1 MGYFF
6 YLGSC
11 CSFKILFGIEYNLPV
26 EYILYIPSFTFHIP
40 LQPSLG
46 NRRDGEGY
54 KEGNRRDGEGYKE
67 GKNRRDREG
76 YKEGKNRRDG
86 EGYTV
91 KRRIEEMEK
100 VIRRRTEEMEKVI
113 L

>member
-1 MGYFF
+1 MRGLFF
-6 YLGSC
+6 YLGAC
-11 CSFKILFGIEYNLPV
+11 CSFRILFGIEYNLPV

-54 KEGNRRDGEGYKE
+54 KEGNRRDGEGYTV
-67 GKNRRDREG
+67 RRRTDKMEKVISWGRTRDGEG
-76 YKEGKNRRDG
+76 YKEGKK
-86 EGYTV
+86 
-91 KRRIEEMEK
+91 KRWKR
-100 VIRRRTEEMEKVI
+100 